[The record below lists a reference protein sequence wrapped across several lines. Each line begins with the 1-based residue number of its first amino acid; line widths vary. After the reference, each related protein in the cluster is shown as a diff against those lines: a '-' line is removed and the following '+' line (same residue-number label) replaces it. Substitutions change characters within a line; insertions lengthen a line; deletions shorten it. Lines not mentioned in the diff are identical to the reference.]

1 MRRRGEKAL
10 YGLAVSTALAA
21 TLALLPAGPAIA
33 ATHNGKPSVTPACSV
48 NSYCSDPVF
57 NVEFGIQYF
66 TDNRIAGD
74 KRGNAVD
81 LSWADDNNAGE
92 DWRVDVQAPVVVL
105 YHLGYIG
112 AAMELHYHSMPAVE
126 VMWTP
131 YGVTSNLCRGT
142 AKAAAQGEK
151 ISLQPCGSFP
161 DTLWVVDSNTQ
172 LADHANVVGP
182 VYGGN
187 VLIAGSTRNPSVP
200 YVMTAG
206 GLYGENPFGQLRTE
220 QLMADDGVPD
230 PAQLWCTA
238 TETLPD
244 PSRSRTAGPAGPP
257 AFSANNPC
265 FPTAGMSSRAGQA
278 EKTRPRF
285 PGSRKSSRA
294 G

>member
-1 MRRRGEKAL
+1 MRRREEKAL
-10 YGLAVSTALAA
+10 YGLAVGTALAA
-21 TLALLPAGPAIA
+21 TLGLLPAGLATA
-33 ATHNGKPSVTPACSV
+33 ATHKGKPSVTPACSV

-66 TDNRIAGD
+66 VDNRTAGRE
-74 KRGNAVD
+74 KGNAVD
-81 LSWADDNNAGE
+81 LSWAEDNNAGE
-92 DWRVDVQAPVVVL
+92 DWRVNVQAPVFVL

-112 AAMELHYHSMPAVE
+112 AAMELHYHWMPTVE

-131 YGVTSNLCRGT
+131 YGVTSNMCRGT
-142 AKAAAQGEK
+142 ARAAAPGEK
-151 ISLQPCGSFP
+151 ISLQPCGNFP
-161 DTLWVVDSNTQ
+161 DTLWVVDGNTQ
-172 LADHANVVGP
+172 LADHANVVSS

-220 QLMADDGVPD
+220 RLMADDGVPD

-244 PSRSRTAGPAGPP
+244 RSVSSTPRSSTAGPVGPP

-265 FPTAGMSSRAGQA
+265 FPAVRIDSRAG
-278 EKTRPRF
+278 
-285 PGSRKSSRA
+285 
-294 G
+294 